1 MFLRSLYDSY
11 FLKLLIPNR
20 WYTLQDLNLQCK
32 HLTLYSNYSFARLCG
47 HGTII
52 LCSQCGFLPLRDCGL
67 MRLDRFGYE
76 YSSGAR
82 RVKMASFCLHI

>member
-20 WYTLQDLNLQCK
+20 WYTLQELNLQCK

-82 RVKMASFCLHI
+82 RVKL